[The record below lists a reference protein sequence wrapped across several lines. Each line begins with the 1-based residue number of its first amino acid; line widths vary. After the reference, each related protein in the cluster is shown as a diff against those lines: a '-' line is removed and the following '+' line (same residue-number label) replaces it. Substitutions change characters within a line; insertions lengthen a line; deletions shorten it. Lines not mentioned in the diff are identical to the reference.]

1 MINTHSESLDYG
13 DTNQLELEESD
24 FEEEEIE
31 ISSGF
36 TGPSRSTNDLRVFE
50 SSEVQKVTKNVLQHE
65 RISQEPSKDINEGN
79 GVYSSDISSKMKMT
93 GSSLPEFE
101 VAKMK
106 DSPKIV
112 VDSSRRKKP
121 TDITPITVSQES
133 VGKSLNVNHLHKFE
147 PEFIPALPASI
158 AFRKRQETESEYP
171 ESESPLDDLLA
182 ERYTESTILKPQ
194 KKKQKWLD
202 TVLN

>member
-1 MINTHSESLDYG
+1 VINTHSESLDYG

-50 SSEVQKVTKNVLQHE
+50 SSEVQKVTKNILQHE
-65 RISQEPSKDINEGN
+65 RISQEPSKDNNEGN
-79 GVYSSDISSKMKMT
+79 GVYSTDISSKMKMT

-112 VDSSRRKKP
+112 VDSSQRKKP
-121 TDITPITVSQES
+121 TDITPITGSQES